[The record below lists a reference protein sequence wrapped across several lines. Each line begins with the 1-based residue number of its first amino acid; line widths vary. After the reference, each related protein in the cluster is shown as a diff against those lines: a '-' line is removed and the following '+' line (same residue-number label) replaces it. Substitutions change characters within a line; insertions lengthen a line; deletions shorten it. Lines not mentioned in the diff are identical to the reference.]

1 MFCNKCGAQLPDG
14 VSFCSRCGAP
24 RVQAQA
30 PYQQPLYPPP
40 GGFVPPPG
48 EKGKAT
54 ASMVL
59 GIVAVVLCWAGWFC
73 FVSLVM
79 AIVAIILG
87 IQAGK
92 SCPPGYQGHGMAI
105 AGLILGIIA
114 VALASIAVLFWIKVA
129 KAFAPFFEFFSK
141 AFASR

>member
-1 MFCNKCGAQLPDG
+1 
-14 VSFCSRCGAP
+14 
-24 RVQAQA
+24 
-30 PYQQPLYPPP
+30 
-40 GGFVPPPG
+40 
-48 EKGKAT
+48 
-54 ASMVL
+54 MVL

-92 SCPPGYQGHGMAI
+92 SCPPGYQGHGMAT

-114 VALASIAVLFWIKVA
+114 VALASFAAVFWIKVA
-129 KAFAPFFEFFSK
+129 KTFGTFFEYFSK
-141 AFASR
+141 AFIPR